1 MAELSLLDSNYGD
14 DMMMRKKILL
24 GSLACL
30 FVVCSV
36 VAGFILRKSDSQVV
50 PLYSFKIAKAWWPAW
65 DTFQIAV
72 TKREESVKSF
82 QTTFLQRE
90 DYVLAL
96 DDFIQGQADAATLTI
111 YETMLAASKGVPL
124 KIVLLLDYTT
134 GSDGVVAKKSI
145 RSLQDLNGKRL
156 GIEKG
161 TIAHFTV
168 LKALE
173 KAGLN
178 QTEIQLVY
186 LNLDG
191 LKQAFLHDDVD
202 AVGTYEPYMSELA
215 DQGNG
220 HIIFS
225 SREIPRAICD
235 VLFVKE
241 SIVRDHPEVIDHW
254 ITAWNDALKFKREEP
269 ENYLL
274 TLSSLN
280 RTPIPDI
287 EESFKGIFFTNLA
300 ENRMAFG
307 TTERPGYILESLR
320 EMETF
325 MLEQGI
331 IKEHLALEDL
341 IEFGVDQRF
350 FNK

>member
-1 MAELSLLDSNYGD
+1 
-14 DMMMRKKILL
+14 MRKRIRL
-24 GSLACL
+24 GALACL
-30 FVVCSV
+30 CVVFSV
-36 VAGFILRKSDSQVV
+36 IAGFIRCKPDSSVV
-50 PLYSFKIAKAWWPAW
+50 PSYSFKIAKAWWPVW
-65 DTFQIAV
+65 DTFQIGV
-72 TKREESVKSF
+72 TKHEESVKSF
-82 QTTFLQRE
+82 QTTFLQRD
-90 DYVLAL
+90 DYDSALAG
-96 DDFIQGQADAATLTI
+96 FMQGQADAATLTI
-111 YETMLAASKGVPL
+111 YETILAASKGVPL
-124 KIVLLLDYTT
+124 KIVLMLDYTM
-134 GSDGVVAKKSI
+134 GSDGVVAKKNI
-145 RSLQDLNGKRL
+145 RSLQDLKGKRI
-156 GIEKG
+156 GIEQG

-173 KAGLN
+173 KAGLK
-178 QTEIQLVY
+178 QTEIQLVG
-186 LNLDG
+186 LNLAA
-191 LKQAFLHDDVD
+191 LKQAFLHDEVD
-202 AVGTYEPYMSELA
+202 AVGTYEPYMSELVE
-215 DQGNG
+215 QGNG

-254 ITAWNDALKFKREEP
+254 IAGWNDVLKFKEEEL

-280 RTPIPDI
+280 GTPIPDL

-307 TTERPGYILESLR
+307 TTDRPGYLLESLR

-341 IEFGVDQRF
+341 IEFKVAQRYF
-350 FNK
+350 SK